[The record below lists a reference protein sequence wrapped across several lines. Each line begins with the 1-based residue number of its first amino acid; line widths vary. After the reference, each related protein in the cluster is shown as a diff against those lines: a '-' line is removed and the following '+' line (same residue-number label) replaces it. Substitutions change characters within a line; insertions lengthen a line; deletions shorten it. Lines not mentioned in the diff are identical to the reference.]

1 MPDVF
6 FANIGEKAKIYAFTM
21 AEKARYEGLSAQSDL
36 MNRSLN
42 AQMKY
47 ANKIRA
53 KYTVVLGDS
62 EMESKKAVAKNMET
76 GEKKDIDLEKS
87 IKEQLF

>member
-1 MPDVF
+1 
-6 FANIGEKAKIYAFTM
+6 M

>member
-1 MPDVF
+1 
-6 FANIGEKAKIYAFTM
+6 M

-76 GEKKDIDLEKS
+76 GEKKDIDLEKCN
-87 IKEQLF
+87 KRTVVLRR

>member
-1 MPDVF
+1 MHPID
-6 FANIGEKAKIYAFTM
+6 IGNTQKPKS
-21 AEKARYEGLSAQSDL
+21 K
-36 MNRSLN
+36 
-42 AQMKY
+42 KY

>member
-1 MPDVF
+1 
-6 FANIGEKAKIYAFTM
+6 
-21 AEKARYEGLSAQSDL
+21 